1 MVARLPFRID
11 IGNGSASHFFFVKIS
26 SMRPHFAFWYS

>member
-26 SMRPHFAFWYS
+26 SIGSIFCILV